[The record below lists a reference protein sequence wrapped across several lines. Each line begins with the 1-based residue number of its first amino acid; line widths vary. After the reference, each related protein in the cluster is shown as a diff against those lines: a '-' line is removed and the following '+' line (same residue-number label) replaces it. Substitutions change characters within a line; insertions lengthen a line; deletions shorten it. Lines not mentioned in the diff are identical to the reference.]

1 MLASIGYSRKT
12 IFRGEP
18 FPGWV
23 YHLIGNWHQTTT
35 EGVGTNQIILYERS
49 ETLAGHNFAVS
60 RLDAR
65 PVTVKWPSER
75 P

>member
-1 MLASIGYSRKT
+1 MLASIGYKRKT

-18 FPGWV
+18 FPRWV
-23 YHLIGNWHQTTT
+23 YDVIGNWHQTTT

-49 ETLAGHNFAVS
+49 ETLAGHNSAVS
-60 RLDAR
+60 RLAR
-65 PVTVKWPSER
+65 RVTVKWPSER